1 MKWVYLIVGGSL
13 GTIARYLIANQTCR
27 FIVYPFYG
35 TIIVN
40 LVGCFLIGFI
50 SFVLDKNFPAQ
61 TEWRLLLIVGFLGA
75 FTTFSTFIFDS
86 AVLMDQ
92 TKVLAGFLNVFISV
106 VGGFL
111 LFILGVYIGKLCC
124 GAN

>member
-1 MKWVYLIVGGSL
+1 MKWICLIVGGSL
-13 GTIARYLIANQTCR
+13 GTVLRYLIANQTCR
-27 FIVYPFYG
+27 FIAYPFYG
-35 TIIVN
+35 TITVN
-40 LVGCFLIGFI
+40 LIGCFLIGFI

-86 AVLMDQ
+86 AVLMNQ
-92 TKVLAGFLNVFISV
+92 AKLLAGFLNVFISV

-111 LFILGVYIGKLCC
+111 LFILGSYAGKIFC
-124 GAN
+124 GA